1 MRRRTPE
8 SPSLPGSFVRI
19 QRPVGRRW
27 RSSARGTSALRVAL
41 AVSIV
46 VAITAGAAQARP
58 APSSSATRTAA
69 AEASLPATCVVHSL
83 PSFVA
88 QGEFDLGAMA
98 ADIVEVECN
107 PYVYGT
113 GSRVKIVASQL
124 FSRCKDRL
132 TWYVPKAV
140 TG

>member
-8 SPSLPGSFVRI
+8 SPNLPGSFVRI
-19 QRPVGRRW
+19 QRAVGCRW
-27 RSSARGTSALRVAL
+27 RRSARGTSAFRVAL

-46 VAITAGAAQARP
+46 AAMTAGATQART

-69 AEASLPATCVVHSL
+69 AQASLPATCVVHSL

-88 QGEFDLGAMA
+88 QGEFDLSAMA
-98 ADIVEVECN
+98 ADVVEVECN

-113 GSRVKIVASQL
+113 GSRVKIMGGQL